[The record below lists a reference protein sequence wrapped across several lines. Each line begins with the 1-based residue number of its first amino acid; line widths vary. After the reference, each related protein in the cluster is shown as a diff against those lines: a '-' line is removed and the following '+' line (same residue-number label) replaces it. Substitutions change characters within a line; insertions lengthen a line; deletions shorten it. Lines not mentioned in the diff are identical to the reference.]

1 MTKVLS
7 DTLTAGLLSRNF
19 KENIK
24 RFVAQDKAYSFMT
37 PIKETPAYWKKLM
50 KDVMTMIRQLEIPN
64 FS

>member
-19 KENIK
+19 KENTK

-50 KDVMTMIRQLEIPN
+50 KVVMTMIRQLEIPN

>member
-24 RFVAQDKAYSFMT
+24 RFVAQDKAYSFMA

-50 KDVMTMIRQLEIPN
+50 KVVMTMIRQLEIPN

>member
-19 KENIK
+19 EENVK
-24 RFVAQDKAYSFMT
+24 RFVAQDKAYSFMN

>member
-24 RFVAQDKAYSFMT
+24 RFVAQDKAYGFMT

-50 KDVMTMIRQLEIPN
+50 KVVMTMIRQLEIPN

>member
-24 RFVAQDKAYSFMT
+24 RFVAQDKAYSFKT

-50 KDVMTMIRQLEIPN
+50 KVVMTMIRQLEIPN

>member
-50 KDVMTMIRQLEIPN
+50 KVVMTMIR
-64 FS
+64 

>member
-50 KDVMTMIRQLEIPN
+50 KVVMTMIRQLEIPI